1 MDLPEELPGKIIEDL
16 ASAVDSGMRRHVDIL
31 ARLVAVPGIAW
42 PGFDPEPLRESARQV
57 RKLLLEAGF
66 PDAAIHS
73 AGPGNT
79 AGGPAVLARRP
90 AAEGMPTV
98 LLYAHHD
105 VQPVGAVDQW
115 RTDPFVLTWSGG
127 RLWGR
132 GAADDKAGILIHLAA
147 LRAVDQV
154 AGAHS
159 GLGLIIFIEGGEE
172 SGSPTLRA
180 LLDQARQQLAAD
192 VAIVADSGGWRIG
205 TPALT
210 ISLRGLVDG
219 TVEVRVLDHALHSGT
234 YGGPVP
240 DALMVL
246 FRLMAT
252 FHAQDGS
259 VSVEGLL
266 CEDAEGPELS
276 ESSFRADAGVPAG
289 LELTGKGSL
298 TSRLWTKPALS
309 FIGLD
314 APPVGTAANTLLPS
328 ARVKFSL
335 RLPSGNEPRE
345 AMEAM
350 RWHALEHVPFGAEV
364 KFTPGSMSM
373 PFRVERESAMA
384 AKALWALGKAWG
396 TQAVRMGA
404 GGSFPFVAEPSE
416 RFPRCAILITGA
428 EDPDS
433 RAHGPN
439 ESVHLGELRNAI
451 LAEALF
457 LASLSKK
464 P

>member
-1 MDLPEELPGKIIEDL
+1 M
-16 ASAVDSGMRRHVDIL
+16 DIL

-42 PGFDPEPLRESARQV
+42 PGFDPEPLQESARQV
-57 RKLLLEAGF
+57 RTLLLEAGF
-66 PDAAIHS
+66 PDAAVHS
-73 AGPGNT
+73 APGPGNS
-79 AGGPAVLARRP
+79 AGGPAVLATRP

-105 VQPVGAVDQW
+105 VQPVGAVEQW
-115 RTDPFVLTWSGG
+115 RTDPFVLTESGG

-147 LRAVDQV
+147 LRALDQV
-154 AGAHS
+154 AGPHS
-159 GLGLIIFIEGGEE
+159 GLGLIIFIEGEEE
-172 SGSPTLRA
+172 SGSPTLPA
-180 LLDQARQQLAAD
+180 LLDQAGQQLAAD

-210 ISLRGLVDG
+210 TSLRGLVDG
-219 TVEVRVLDHALHSGT
+219 TIEVRVLDHALHSGT

-246 FRLMAT
+246 ARLMAT
-252 FHAQDGS
+252 FHTQDGS
-259 VSVEGLL
+259 VNVEGLL
-266 CEDAEGPELS
+266 CENAEAA
-276 ESSFRADAGVPAG
+276 RAERERLPRRRRSTPG
-289 LELTGKGSL
+289 LELTGNGSL

-314 APPVGTAANTLLPS
+314 APPGRHGRQHPAA
-328 ARVKFSL
+328 L
-335 RLPSGNEPRE
+335 RQGQVQPAPATWQRPRE

-350 RWHALEHVPFGAEV
+350 RRHAIEHVPFGAEV

-396 TQAVRMGA
+396 TQAV
-404 GGSFPFVAEPSE
+404 P
-416 RFPRCAILITGA
+416 
-428 EDPDS
+428 
-433 RAHGPN
+433 HGHGRVPP
-439 ESVHLGELRNAI
+439 VCRRTLGNASP
-451 LAEALF
+451 AAR
-457 LASLSKK
+457 S
-464 P
+464 